1 MAQVGHFW
9 VARVGWSVRP
19 SRTLA
24 MAWSFLEGVPE
35 EDRRRLLA
43 ATRRRRFARREVLF
57 HEGDPGDTVHLLDR
71 GRVAVRITTPLGDVA
86 TLRVRGPGEVIG
98 ELALLDASS
107 RRAATVVAVERVET
121 LTLHRDQF
129 VELRRRYP
137 SVDAFLVNVL
147 AEEVRRLSGLLVEA
161 LHVPVDTRVL
171 RRLVALADAY
181 RDPEGEGP
189 TEVPLTQEDLASLA
203 GTSRATVNRVVG
215 EAEQAGLVERRRG
228 RIIVHR
234 PEELALRSR

>member
-1 MAQVGHFW
+1 
-9 VARVGWSVRP
+9 
-19 SRTLA
+19 
-24 MAWSFLEGVPE
+24 MAWSFLQGVPE

-43 ATRRRRFARREVLF
+43 ATQRRRFARREVLF

-71 GRVAVRITTPLGDVA
+71 GRVAVRITTPSGDVA

-98 ELALLDASS
+98 ELALLDPAGS
-107 RRAATVVAVERVET
+107 RRAATVVALERTET
-121 LTLHRDQF
+121 LALHRDQF
-129 VELRRRYP
+129 FELRRRHP

-171 RRLVALADAY
+171 RRLVALTGAY
-181 RDPEGEGP
+181 RDPSAEGP

-215 EAEQAGLVERRRG
+215 EAEKAGLVELRRG
-228 RIIVHR
+228 RIIVVDD
-234 PEELALRSR
+234 EGLARLAR